1 MGKFGNR
8 FEAHA
13 VQPGKA
19 FWTNSRDMFYRK
31 RPEELLFLT
40 KLDPQHAEAIFAMSL
55 FVAIRMEALGLS
67 QSLILLLIV
76 SAIFRSGPCNF
87 PHPVKSTNA
96 SSRCIGST
104 RGQ

>member
-40 KLDPQHAEAIFAMSL
+40 WGDPQHVFWFTINRSDFFHELVFGNTYGGIESKS
-55 FVAIRMEALGLS
+55 VAYLVANCFGC
-67 QSLILLLIV
+67 
-76 SAIFRSGPCNF
+76 F
-87 PHPVKSTNA
+87 
-96 SSRCIGST
+96 
-104 RGQ
+104 